1 MSCKSNIYA
10 VNTTSAA
17 VVANGTLPL
26 STIVRRY
33 NGDSR
38 CCGINLS
45 GNSVS
50 LSEAGYY
57 LVNISATFTAPTAGV
72 VTLVLQDDGVAVA
85 GATASTTITTA
96 TTEVRTLNLT
106 AIVRVFCGSAPD
118 ALTIVN
124 TGVAAT
130 FSNIAID
137 VVKVA

>member
-33 NGDSR
+33 G
-38 CCGINLS
+38 CAANLS

-50 LSEAGYY
+50 LSESGYY
-57 LVNISATFTAPTAGV
+57 LVNISATFTAPAAGV
-72 VTLVLQDDGVAVA
+72 VSIALQDDGVAVT

-96 TTEVRTLNLT
+96 STEVRTLNLT
-106 AIVRVFCGSAPD
+106 AIVRVFCNSAPD

-137 VVKVA
+137 VVKIA

>member
-33 NGDSR
+33 VGDPRS
-38 CCGINLS
+38 CGINLS

-57 LVNISATFTAPTAGV
+57 LVNVSATFTAPVAGV
-72 VTLVLQDDGVAVA
+72 VSLALQDDGVAVP

-106 AIVRVFCGSAPD
+106 AIVRVFCNSAPD

-124 TGVAAT
+124 TGIAAI

-137 VVKVA
+137 VVKIA